1 MSTKVTV
8 VGIGADGWDGLPRSS
23 QRLVQDAQ
31 VVLGGQRHL
40 EMLPSLSAMLEPWPS
55 PLLDG
60 LPLVLEKYHGKR
72 IVVIASGDPL
82 VSGIA
87 TNLINLLGPE
97 NVEVQPGVSS
107 VSLARARMGWS
118 AESCDTVTVVGRD
131 HDVVRRFLSPGRRL
145 VVLSSDGTSPT
156 EIADRLIDAGFGPS
170 RMVVLSNLG
179 SSQERRTEKRADTW
193 GSVKAPE
200 LNVVCVECRPDGH
213 APKVMPAFTTVP
225 GLPDD
230 AFEND
235 GQITKRD
242 LRISALSRLAPCP
255 GELLWDLGAGAGSI
269 AIEWLRADPRCRAIA
284 VERDDSRIEMIRR
297 NASKLG
303 VPALKTLHGQVPESL
318 HGLPTPD
325 AIFVGGGATAVGTI
339 EQCWAALA
347 PGGRLVVHAVTLET
361 EAAILEHHRRL
372 GGELTRIMVETA
384 APLGGFTGWS
394 PARAI
399 VQWSLAK
406 PYDTSSDSGGQ
417 Q

>member
-1 MSTKVTV
+1 MNARVTV
-8 VGIGADGWDGLPRSS
+8 VGIGADGWDGLPRAS
-23 QRLVQDAQ
+23 QRILEQAH
-31 VVLGGQRHL
+31 VVLGGKRHL
-40 EMLPSLSAMLEPWPS
+40 ELLPPLDAVLEPWPS

-60 LPLVLEKYHGKR
+60 LPLVMEKYHGQR

-87 TNLINLLGPE
+87 TNLINLLGASQ
-97 NVEVQPGVSS
+97 VSVLPGVSS

-118 AESCDTVTVVGRD
+118 SESCDVVTVVGRD

-145 VVLSSDGTSPT
+145 VVLSSDGSSPAS
-156 EIADRLIDAGFGPS
+156 IAAILVDAGFGPS
-170 RMVVLSNLG
+170 QMVVLSDLG
-179 SSQERRTEKRADTW
+179 SSHERRIQKRAADW
-193 GSVKAPE
+193 GLLRAPD

-213 APKVMPAFTTVP
+213 RPTVLPAFTTVP

-242 LRISALSRLAPCP
+242 LRISALARLAPCP

-269 AIEWLRADPRCRAIA
+269 AIEWLRSDPRCSAIA

-303 VPALKTLHGQVPESL
+303 VPGLQTVHGQVPESL
-318 HGLPTPD
+318 QGLPTPN
-325 AIFVGGGATAVGTI
+325 AIFVGGGATAEGAI

-361 EAAILEHHRRL
+361 EAVVLQHHRRL
-372 GGELTRIMVETA
+372 GGELTRISVETVG
-384 APLGGFTGWS
+384 PLGGFHGWT
-394 PARAI
+394 PARAV
-399 VQWSLAK
+399 VQWSLSK
-406 PYDTSSDSGGQ
+406 PYDTSSDNGE
-417 Q
+417 

>member
-1 MSTKVTV
+1 MNAHVTV
-8 VGIGADGWDGLPRSS
+8 VGIGADGWDGLPKAS
-23 QRLVQDAQ
+23 QRLVEEAE

-55 PLLDG
+55 PLLEG
-60 LPLVLEKYHGKR
+60 LPLVMEKYHAKR

-87 TNLINLLGPE
+87 TNLINLLGVA
-97 NVEVQPGVSS
+97 NVDVQPGVSS

-118 AESCDTVTVVGRD
+118 AESCDVVTVVGRD

-145 VVLSSDGTSPT
+145 VVLSSDGTSPAAVAA
-156 EIADRLIDAGFGPS
+156 ILVDAGFGPS
-170 RMVVLSNLG
+170 QMVVLSNLG
-179 SSQERRTEKRADTW
+179 SSQERRTQKRAADW
-193 GSVKAPE
+193 GLLKAPE
-200 LNVVCVECRPDGH
+200 LNVVCVDCRPDGH
-213 APKVMPAFTTVP
+213 RPKVLPAFTTVP

-242 LRISALSRLAPCP
+242 LRISALARLAPCP

-269 AIEWLRADPRCRAIA
+269 AIEWLRSDPRCSAIA

-303 VPALKTLHGQVPESL
+303 VPSLQTLHGQVPESL
-318 HGLPTPD
+318 HGLPTPN
-325 AIFVGGGATAVGTI
+325 AIFVGGGATAVGAL
-339 EQCWAALA
+339 EACWEALA

-361 EAAILEHHRRL
+361 EAVVVQHHRRL
-372 GGELTRIMVETA
+372 GGELTRISVETA

-394 PARAI
+394 PARAV
-399 VQWSLAK
+399 VQWSLSK
-406 PYDTSSDSGGQ
+406 PYENGVSQ
-417 Q
+417 